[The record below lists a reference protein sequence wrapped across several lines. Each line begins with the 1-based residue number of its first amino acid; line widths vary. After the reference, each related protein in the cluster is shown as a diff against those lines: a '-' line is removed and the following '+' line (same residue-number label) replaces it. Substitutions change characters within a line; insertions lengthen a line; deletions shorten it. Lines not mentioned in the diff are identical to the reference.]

1 MSKPVYY
8 LAEYEGARPAL
19 FRTAKAAMAHCDD
32 FLRAETAERPTPPYW
47 DWIETEDGDWQQ
59 VWTRDL
65 DDAPTGEAP
74 GLVTALP
81 LE

>member
-19 FRTAKAAMAHCDD
+19 FATAEDAMAHCDD
-32 FLRAETAERPTPPYW
+32 LFRAENANRPTPRYW

-59 VWTRDL
+59 VRVRDL
-65 DDAPTGEAP
+65 DDAPIGEAP